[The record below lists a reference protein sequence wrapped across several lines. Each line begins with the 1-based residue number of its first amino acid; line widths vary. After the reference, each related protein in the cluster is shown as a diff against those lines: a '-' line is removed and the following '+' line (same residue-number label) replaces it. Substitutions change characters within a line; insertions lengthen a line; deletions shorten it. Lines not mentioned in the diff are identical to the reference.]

1 MEEKVKTFLDE
12 GYDFIEES
20 CSTEP
25 LSFTDFDETMISEA
39 QTAKSPFK
47 IIGRLAGKFA
57 PVGGFSRNNRY
68 YPESHW
74 KTVLESAE
82 VQRRLKGREMLGMI
96 GHEDSKVGDLQ
107 IREGLISH
115 VVSCLEIREDNNG
128 KQYLYGEMDILDT
141 PAGRILKAMHEGG
154 AGLYVSSRAAGKLM
168 DTPGKPYKTVSPQF
182 FLETWDV
189 VARPGF
195 MEAKPVFEQ
204 VERQQPQ
211 PTIHE
216 SAPSVSTTVPTATVS
231 ATVPTAAST
240 SWAVSTSAIAPI
252 VAESKEVEALKDQ
265 VSKLTKIIEK
275 VVDDVYEENEVPVVE
290 QLTEFLDNPE
300 ISESAYEDVISIL
313 KESKPELVN
322 AIMENSRK
330 KFNAEHGEKSGL
342 EIEHWRFGGRRPY
355 KVVPKG
361 TDYFAASHDSPTFR
375 TLKQAQK
382 HVLDSYNKP
391 KEENKI
397 DKNEALVE
405 AIARMAVMDIS
416 EETFDLAVDM
426 LKKGIH

>member
-1 MEEKVKTFLDE
+1 MTDNGLLAE
-12 GYDFIEES
+12 GFDFIEES
-20 CSTEP
+20 TPFSTTP
-25 LSFTDFDETMISEA
+25 LEFQDISELDISESES
-39 QTAKSPFK
+39 KGSKFK
-47 IIGRLAGKFA
+47 IIGKVKGCMA
-57 PVGGFSRNNRY
+57 PIGVYSRNHRIYEDCHWVKVLQNPLLQERLVNRRLFGM
-68 YPESHW
+68 PSHMQ
-74 KTVLESAE
+74 KKIDDEDFREGRISHIVSVLE
-82 VQRRLKGREMLGMI
+82 VRN
-96 GHEDSKVGDLQ
+96 
-107 IREGLISH
+107 
-115 VVSCLEIREDNNG
+115 DNNG
-128 KQYLYGEMDILDT
+128 KPFLYGEFDILDT
-141 PAGRILKAMHEGG
+141 PAGRILKAMYEGG
-154 AGLYVSSRAAGKLM
+154 AGIYVSTRAAGKLEPIIG
-168 DTPGKPYKTVSPQF
+168 DPINKRVNSDSYWLGGIDCVLEPGFIQ
-182 FLETWDV
+182 
-189 VARPGF
+189 ARPTF
-195 MEAKPVFEQ
+195 EAVSTG
-204 VERQQPQ
+204 QPQ

-216 SAPSVSTTVPTATVS
+216 SDTSVSAIVPTTTTTS
-231 ATVPTAAST
+231 S
-240 SWAVSTSAIAPI
+240 SWAISTSAIAPT
-252 VAESKEVEALKDQ
+252 VVESKEVEALKDQ

-290 QLTEFLDNPE
+290 QLTELLDNPE

-313 KESKPELVN
+313 RESKPELVN

-342 EIEHWRFGGRRPY
+342 EIEHYRFAGKHPY

-391 KEENKI
+391 KV

-416 EETFDLAVDM
+416 EEAFDLVVDM